1 MPRFRYTATN
11 EKGKT
16 VRGLLEAP
24 SEEALYAKLRN
35 DGLYMTDAQEAQ
47 KAHATFRPLKT
58 AVLADF
64 CRNLGTLLTAGVP
77 LVRAFRIM
85 ADERTID
92 ARQKALYEAIL
103 SELRKGVPLSD
114 AMESC
119 APAFPTLLLAMIRS
133 AEGTGSIDHACA
145 RMATYYE
152 REHKMNQQVGN
163 SMMYPIILSVL
174 IVGVIAILMT
184 FVLPQFKP
192 MFDQMETLPFLTQLL
207 FDVSDFVG
215 ANWPVLLVVAALIVF
230 GGKLLLAQPKVRR
243 QWDRFILHAPVV
255 GVLNRKICT
264 ARFASTLSNLYGS
277 GVPIITTLAAARD
290 AIGNRWIESQF
301 GDALDSIRA
310 GHSLSEAIAGID
322 GFEVKLSSSVAVGEE
337 TGKLDSLLATISE
350 TLDYEAEMATKRLVT
365 LLEPVM
371 IVVMGLVVGGI
382 VAAVI
387 VPIYQS
393 YGTIGASSGAI
404 YILFRE
410 AHHGTSYL
418 FISVQPHGV
427 CRRRHAHGQRGAR
440 CRRRPDRAA
449 RWLPDQRRH
458 HKRGGP
464 DRRAQRVFHRQQAA
478 DEPRGADC
486 RRQPVHAPHPD
497 AARHEREKADGCA
510 LP

>member
-1 MPRFRYTATN
+1 MAD
-11 EKGKT
+11 
-16 VRGLLEAP
+16 AP
-24 SEEALYAKLRN
+24 SEEALYTKLRD
-35 DGLYMTDAQEAQ
+35 DGLYMSEALQ
-47 KAHATFRPLKT
+47 TKRVRSTFRPLKT

-85 ADERTID
+85 ADERSID
-92 ARQKALYEAIL
+92 PQQRALYEAVL
-103 SELRKGVPLSD
+103 GELRKGIPLSD

-119 APAFPTLLLAMIRS
+119 APAFPNLLLAMIRS
-133 AEGTGSIDHACA
+133 AEGTGSIDHACT

-163 SMMYPIILSVL
+163 SMMYPLILCVL
-174 IVGVIAILMT
+174 IVAVIAILIT

-192 MFDQMETLPFLTQLL
+192 MFDQMEKLPFLTQLL
-207 FDVSDFVG
+207 FDASDFVG
-215 ANWPVLLVVAALIVF
+215 ANWPLLLVALALLFF
-230 GGKLLLAQPKVRR
+230 GFKLLLAQPRIRR

-277 GVPIITTLAAARD
+277 GVPIITTLGAARD
-290 AIGNRWIESQF
+290 SIGNRWIESQF
-301 GDALDSIRA
+301 GTALDSIRA
-310 GHSLSEAIAGID
+310 GHSLSQSIAAID
-322 GFEVKLSSSVAVGEE
+322 GFEVKLASSIAVGEE

-371 IVVMGLVVGGI
+371 IVIMGLVVGGV

-404 YILFRE
+404 
-410 AHHGTSYL
+410 
-418 FISVQPHGV
+418 
-427 CRRRHAHGQRGAR
+427 
-440 CRRRPDRAA
+440 
-449 RWLPDQRRH
+449 
-458 HKRGGP
+458 
-464 DRRAQRVFHRQQAA
+464 
-478 DEPRGADC
+478 
-486 RRQPVHAPHPD
+486 
-497 AARHEREKADGCA
+497 
-510 LP
+510 

>member
-1 MPRFRYTATN
+1 MAD
-11 EKGKT
+11 
-16 VRGLLEAP
+16 AP
-24 SEEALYAKLRN
+24 SEEALYTKLRD
-35 DGLYMTDAQEAQ
+35 DGLYMSEALQ
-47 KAHATFRPLKT
+47 TKRVRSTFRPLKT

-85 ADERTID
+85 ADERSID
-92 ARQKALYEAIL
+92 PQQRALYEAVL
-103 SELRKGVPLSD
+103 GELRKGIPLSD

-119 APAFPTLLLAMIRS
+119 APAFPNLLLAMIRS
-133 AEGTGSIDHACA
+133 AEGTGSIDHACT

-163 SMMYPIILSVL
+163 SMMYPLILCVL
-174 IVGVIAILMT
+174 IVAVIAILMT

-192 MFDQMETLPFLTQLL
+192 MFDQMEKLPFLTQLL
-207 FDVSDFVG
+207 FDASDFVG
-215 ANWPVLLVVAALIVF
+215 ANWPLLLVALALIFF
-230 GGKLLLAQPKVRR
+230 GFKLLLAQPRIRR

-277 GVPIITTLAAARD
+277 GVPIITTLGAARD
-290 AIGNRWIESQF
+290 SIGNRWIESQF
-301 GDALDSIRA
+301 GTALDSIRA
-310 GHSLSEAIAGID
+310 GHSLSQSIAAID
-322 GFEVKLSSSVAVGEE
+322 GFEVKLASSIAVGEE

-371 IVVMGLVVGGI
+371 IVIMGLVVGGV

-404 YILFRE
+404 
-410 AHHGTSYL
+410 
-418 FISVQPHGV
+418 
-427 CRRRHAHGQRGAR
+427 
-440 CRRRPDRAA
+440 
-449 RWLPDQRRH
+449 
-458 HKRGGP
+458 
-464 DRRAQRVFHRQQAA
+464 
-478 DEPRGADC
+478 
-486 RRQPVHAPHPD
+486 
-497 AARHEREKADGCA
+497 
-510 LP
+510 

>member
-47 KAHATFRPLKT
+47 KAHATFPPLKT

-64 CRNLGTLLTAGVP
+64 CRNLGTLLTAVCRWC
-77 LVRAFRIM
+77 VRSASW
-85 ADERTID
+85 RTS
-92 ARQKALYEAIL
+92 APSTPAQKALYEAIL

-230 GGKLLLAQPKVRR
+230 GGKLLLAQPEGPPPVGP
-243 QWDRFILHAPVV
+243 LHPA
-255 GVLNRKICT
+255 
-264 ARFASTLSNLYGS
+264 
-277 GVPIITTLAAARD
+277 
-290 AIGNRWIESQF
+290 
-301 GDALDSIRA
+301 RA
-310 GHSLSEAIAGID
+310 GGRRAEPQDLHGALCQH
-322 GFEVKLSSSVAVGEE
+322 AVQ
-337 TGKLDSLLATISE
+337 
-350 TLDYEAEMATKRLVT
+350 
-365 LLEPVM
+365 PVR
-371 IVVMGLVVGGI
+371 
-382 VAAVI
+382 
-387 VPIYQS
+387 Q
-393 YGTIGASSGAI
+393 
-404 YILFRE
+404 RR
-410 AHHGTSYL
+410 AHHHDTGRGT
-418 FISVQPHGV
+418 
-427 CRRRHAHGQRGAR
+427 RRH
-440 CRRRPDRAA
+440 
-449 RWLPDQRRH
+449 
-458 HKRGGP
+458 
-464 DRRAQRVFHRQQAA
+464 
-478 DEPRGADC
+478 
-486 RRQPVHAPHPD
+486 RQPLD
-497 AARHEREKADGCA
+497 
-510 LP
+510 

>member
-1 MPRFRYTATN
+1 MPQFRYTAIN
-11 EKGKT
+11 AEGKT
-16 VRGLLEAP
+16 VRGMADAP
-24 SEEALYAKLRN
+24 SEEALYTKLRD
-35 DGLYMTDAQEAQ
+35 DGLYMSEALQ
-47 KAHATFRPLKT
+47 TKRVRSTFRPLKT

-85 ADERTID
+85 ADERSID
-92 ARQKALYEAIL
+92 PQQRALYEAVL
-103 SELRKGVPLSD
+103 GELRKGIPLSD

-119 APAFPTLLLAMIRS
+119 APAFPNLLLAMIRS
-133 AEGTGSIDHACA
+133 AEGTGSIDHACT

-163 SMMYPIILSVL
+163 SMMYPLILCVL
-174 IVGVIAILMT
+174 IVAVIAILMT

-192 MFDQMETLPFLTQLL
+192 MFDQMEKLPFLTQLL
-207 FDVSDFVG
+207 FDASDFVG
-215 ANWPVLLVVAALIVF
+215 ANWPLLLVALALLFF
-230 GGKLLLAQPKVRR
+230 GFKLLLAQPRIRR

-277 GVPIITTLAAARD
+277 GVPIITTLGAARD
-290 AIGNRWIESQF
+290 SIGNRWIESQF
-301 GDALDSIRA
+301 GTALDSIRA
-310 GHSLSEAIAGID
+310 GHSLSQSIAAID
-322 GFEVKLSSSVAVGEE
+322 GFEVKLASSIAVGEE

-371 IVVMGLVVGGI
+371 IVIMGLVVGGV

-404 YILFRE
+404 
-410 AHHGTSYL
+410 
-418 FISVQPHGV
+418 
-427 CRRRHAHGQRGAR
+427 
-440 CRRRPDRAA
+440 
-449 RWLPDQRRH
+449 
-458 HKRGGP
+458 
-464 DRRAQRVFHRQQAA
+464 
-478 DEPRGADC
+478 
-486 RRQPVHAPHPD
+486 
-497 AARHEREKADGCA
+497 
-510 LP
+510 

>member
-1 MPRFRYTATN
+1 MPQFRYTATN
-11 EKGKT
+11 AEGKT
-16 VRGLLEAP
+16 VRSMADAP
-24 SEEALYAKLRN
+24 SEEALYTKLRD
-35 DGLYMTDAQEAQ
+35 DGLYMSEALQ
-47 KAHATFRPLKT
+47 TKRVRSTFRPLKT

-85 ADERTID
+85 ADERSID
-92 ARQKALYEAIL
+92 PQQRALYEAVL
-103 SELRKGVPLSD
+103 GELRKGIPLSD

-119 APAFPTLLLAMIRS
+119 APAFPNLLLAMIRS
-133 AEGTGSIDHACA
+133 AEGTGSIDHACT

-163 SMMYPIILSVL
+163 SMMYPLILCVL
-174 IVGVIAILMT
+174 IVAVIAILMT

-192 MFDQMETLPFLTQLL
+192 MFDQMEKLPFLTQLL
-207 FDVSDFVG
+207 FDASDFVG
-215 ANWPVLLVVAALIVF
+215 ANWPLLLVALALIFF
-230 GGKLLLAQPKVRR
+230 GFKLLLAQPRIRR

-277 GVPIITTLAAARD
+277 GVPIITTLGAARD
-290 AIGNRWIESQF
+290 SIGNRWIESQF
-301 GDALDSIRA
+301 GTALDSIRA
-310 GHSLSEAIAGID
+310 GHSLSQSIAAID
-322 GFEVKLSSSVAVGEE
+322 GFEVKLASSIAVGEE

-371 IVVMGLVVGGI
+371 IVIMGLVVGGV

-404 YILFRE
+404 
-410 AHHGTSYL
+410 
-418 FISVQPHGV
+418 
-427 CRRRHAHGQRGAR
+427 
-440 CRRRPDRAA
+440 
-449 RWLPDQRRH
+449 
-458 HKRGGP
+458 
-464 DRRAQRVFHRQQAA
+464 
-478 DEPRGADC
+478 
-486 RRQPVHAPHPD
+486 
-497 AARHEREKADGCA
+497 
-510 LP
+510 

>member
-192 MFDQMETLPFLTQLL
+192 MFDQMEALPFLTQLL

-215 ANWPVLLVVAALIVF
+215 ANWPVLLVVAALIVYAF
-230 GGKLLLAQPKVRR
+230 FSMLLPQ
-243 QWDRFILHAPVV
+243 
-255 GVLNRKICT
+255 
-264 ARFASTLSNLYGS
+264 LY
-277 GVPIITTLAAARD
+277 
-290 AIGNRWIESQF
+290 
-301 GDALDSIRA
+301 DSV
-310 GHSLSEAIAGID
+310 AGIVNNAETYYRSIEKWVNNLLND
-322 GFEVKLSSSVAVGEE
+322 NPEIQNYVENVDKTFVFANPSKKSISIQAFEKDRMKDLASEMDEE
-337 TGKLDSLLATISE
+337 A
-350 TLDYEAEMATKRLVT
+350 
-365 LLEPVM
+365 
-371 IVVMGLVVGGI
+371 
-382 VAAVI
+382 
-387 VPIYQS
+387 
-393 YGTIGASSGAI
+393 
-404 YILFRE
+404 
-410 AHHGTSYL
+410 
-418 FISVQPHGV
+418 
-427 CRRRHAHGQRGAR
+427 
-440 CRRRPDRAA
+440 
-449 RWLPDQRRH
+449 
-458 HKRGGP
+458 
-464 DRRAQRVFHRQQAA
+464 
-478 DEPRGADC
+478 
-486 RRQPVHAPHPD
+486 
-497 AARHEREKADGCA
+497 
-510 LP
+510 

>member
-1 MPRFRYTATN
+1 MPQFRYTATN
-11 EKGKT
+11 AQGKT
-16 VRGLLEAP
+16 VHGMADAP
-24 SEEALYAKLRN
+24 SEEALYTKLRD
-35 DGLYMTDAQEAQ
+35 DGLYMSEALQ
-47 KAHATFRPLKT
+47 TKRVRSTFRPLKT

-85 ADERTID
+85 ADERSID
-92 ARQKALYEAIL
+92 PQQRALYEAVL
-103 SELRKGVPLSD
+103 GELRKGIPLSD

-119 APAFPTLLLAMIRS
+119 APAFPNLLLAMIRS
-133 AEGTGSIDHACA
+133 AEGTGSIDHACT

-163 SMMYPIILSVL
+163 SMMYPLILCVL
-174 IVGVIAILMT
+174 IVAVIAILMT

-192 MFDQMETLPFLTQLL
+192 MFDQMEKLPFLTQLL
-207 FDVSDFVG
+207 FDASDFVG
-215 ANWPVLLVVAALIVF
+215 ANWPLLLVALALLFF
-230 GGKLLLAQPKVRR
+230 GFKLLLAQPRIRR

-277 GVPIITTLAAARD
+277 GVPIITTLGAARD
-290 AIGNRWIESQF
+290 SIGNRWIESQF
-301 GDALDSIRA
+301 GTALDSIRA
-310 GHSLSEAIAGID
+310 GHSLSQSIAAID
-322 GFEVKLSSSVAVGEE
+322 GFEAKLASSIAVGEE

-371 IVVMGLVVGGI
+371 IVIMGLVVGGV

-404 YILFRE
+404 
-410 AHHGTSYL
+410 
-418 FISVQPHGV
+418 
-427 CRRRHAHGQRGAR
+427 
-440 CRRRPDRAA
+440 
-449 RWLPDQRRH
+449 
-458 HKRGGP
+458 
-464 DRRAQRVFHRQQAA
+464 
-478 DEPRGADC
+478 
-486 RRQPVHAPHPD
+486 
-497 AARHEREKADGCA
+497 
-510 LP
+510 

>member
-1 MPRFRYTATN
+1 MPRFRYTATK

-24 SEEALYAKLRN
+24 SEEALYAKLRT

-47 KAHATFRPLKT
+47 KALATFRPLKT

-92 ARQKALYEAIL
+92 AR
-103 SELRKGVPLSD
+103 RKGVPLSD

-133 AEGTGSIDHACA
+133 AEGTGSIDHACT

-371 IVVMGLVVGGI
+371 IVIMGLVVGGV

-404 YILFRE
+404 
-410 AHHGTSYL
+410 
-418 FISVQPHGV
+418 
-427 CRRRHAHGQRGAR
+427 
-440 CRRRPDRAA
+440 
-449 RWLPDQRRH
+449 
-458 HKRGGP
+458 
-464 DRRAQRVFHRQQAA
+464 
-478 DEPRGADC
+478 
-486 RRQPVHAPHPD
+486 
-497 AARHEREKADGCA
+497 
-510 LP
+510 

>member
-47 KAHATFRPLKT
+47 KALATFRPLKT

-119 APAFPTLLLAMIRS
+119 APAFPTPLLAMIRS

-277 GVPIITTLAAARD
+277 GVPKPRHATPSATA
-290 AIGNRWIESQF
+290 GS
-301 GDALDSIRA
+301 RA
-310 GHSLSEAIAGID
+310 
-322 GFEVKLSSSVAVGEE
+322 SSVTRWTA
-337 TGKLDSLLATISE
+337 SAQAT
-350 TLDYEAEMATKRLVT
+350 A
-365 LLEPVM
+365 
-371 IVVMGLVVGGI
+371 
-382 VAAVI
+382 
-387 VPIYQS
+387 
-393 YGTIGASSGAI
+393 
-404 YILFRE
+404 
-410 AHHGTSYL
+410 
-418 FISVQPHGV
+418 
-427 CRRRHAHGQRGAR
+427 CRRR
-440 CRRRPDRAA
+440 
-449 RWLPDQRRH
+449 L
-458 HKRGGP
+458 
-464 DRRAQRVFHRQQAA
+464 QAST
-478 DEPRGADC
+478 
-486 RRQPVHAPHPD
+486 VL
-497 AARHEREKADGCA
+497 K
-510 LP
+510 

>member
-215 ANWPVLLVVAALIVF
+215 TNWPVLLVAAALIVF

-290 AIGNRWIESQF
+290 
-301 GDALDSIRA
+301 A

-371 IVVMGLVVGGI
+371 IVVMGLVVGGV

-404 YILFRE
+404 
-410 AHHGTSYL
+410 
-418 FISVQPHGV
+418 
-427 CRRRHAHGQRGAR
+427 
-440 CRRRPDRAA
+440 
-449 RWLPDQRRH
+449 
-458 HKRGGP
+458 
-464 DRRAQRVFHRQQAA
+464 
-478 DEPRGADC
+478 
-486 RRQPVHAPHPD
+486 
-497 AARHEREKADGCA
+497 
-510 LP
+510 

>member
-92 ARQKALYEAIL
+92 ARQKALYEASL

-163 SMMYPIILSVL
+163 
-174 IVGVIAILMT
+174 
-184 FVLPQFKP
+184 
-192 MFDQMETLPFLTQLL
+192 
-207 FDVSDFVG
+207 
-215 ANWPVLLVVAALIVF
+215 
-230 GGKLLLAQPKVRR
+230 PKNTPKN
-243 QWDRFILHAPVV
+243 Q
-255 GVLNRKICT
+255 
-264 ARFASTLSNLYGS
+264 
-277 GVPIITTLAAARD
+277 
-290 AIGNRWIESQF
+290 
-301 GDALDSIRA
+301 
-310 GHSLSEAIAGID
+310 
-322 GFEVKLSSSVAVGEE
+322 
-337 TGKLDSLLATISE
+337 
-350 TLDYEAEMATKRLVT
+350 
-365 LLEPVM
+365 
-371 IVVMGLVVGGI
+371 
-382 VAAVI
+382 
-387 VPIYQS
+387 
-393 YGTIGASSGAI
+393 
-404 YILFRE
+404 
-410 AHHGTSYL
+410 
-418 FISVQPHGV
+418 SVQNHSIIPKK
-427 CRRRHAHGQRGAR
+427 QTN
-440 CRRRPDRAA
+440 
-449 RWLPDQRRH
+449 DQPQN
-458 HKRGGP
+458 KP
-464 DRRAQRVFHRQQAA
+464 
-478 DEPRGADC
+478 
-486 RRQPVHAPHPD
+486 
-497 AARHEREKADGCA
+497 K
-510 LP
+510 

>member
-47 KAHATFRPLKT
+47 KALATFRPLKT

-215 ANWPVLLVVAALIVF
+215 ANWPVLLVRRSAASGTASF
-230 GGKLLLAQPKVRR
+230 CTRR
-243 QWDRFILHAPVV
+243 WSA
-255 GVLNRKICT
+255 C
-264 ARFASTLSNLYGS
+264 
-277 GVPIITTLAAARD
+277 
-290 AIGNRWIESQF
+290 
-301 GDALDSIRA
+301 
-310 GHSLSEAIAGID
+310 
-322 GFEVKLSSSVAVGEE
+322 
-337 TGKLDSLLATISE
+337 
-350 TLDYEAEMATKRLVT
+350 
-365 LLEPVM
+365 
-371 IVVMGLVVGGI
+371 
-382 VAAVI
+382 
-387 VPIYQS
+387 
-393 YGTIGASSGAI
+393 
-404 YILFRE
+404 
-410 AHHGTSYL
+410 
-418 FISVQPHGV
+418 
-427 CRRRHAHGQRGAR
+427 
-440 CRRRPDRAA
+440 
-449 RWLPDQRRH
+449 
-458 HKRGGP
+458 
-464 DRRAQRVFHRQQAA
+464 
-478 DEPRGADC
+478 
-486 RRQPVHAPHPD
+486 
-497 AARHEREKADGCA
+497 
-510 LP
+510 